1 MRLASIM
8 NGGRVGVAV
17 EVDGGWRASYLQS
30 LDAMVKAGP
39 DALRTAADAIARDGE
54 AVDIAELT
62 FLTPVD
68 PPKIVCVGLN
78 YADHAAEANMAVPDH
93 PTLFSRFASSLVA
106 AGDPILLPRV
116 STQLDFEGELA
127 VVIGRGGRH
136 IAPADALAHVAGY
149 ACFNDASIRD
159 YQLRTTQWMLGKNFD
174 GTGAFGPFLVT
185 PDARPDG
192 ASGLTI
198 ETRLN
203 GTVVQK
209 SSTDQLIFDVR
220 TLIAEISAAMT
231 LVPGDL
237 IVTGT
242 PAGVGNARTP
252 KLFMKEGDSC
262 EVEIENIGVLRNG
275 IVAHG

>member
-1 MRLASIM
+1 MRLASIL
-8 NGGRVGVAV
+8 NGDRGGVAV
-17 EVDGGWRASYLQS
+17 EVDDGWRASYLQS
-30 LDAMVKAGP
+30 LDTMVKAGP
-39 DALRTAADAIARDGE
+39 EALRTAADAIARDGE
-54 AVDIAELT
+54 AVDLAALT

-136 IAPADALAHVAGY
+136 IAPTDALAHVAGY

-185 PDARPDG
+185 PDALPDG
-192 ASGLTI
+192 ASGLAI

-220 TLIAEISAAMT
+220 ALIAEISEAMA

-262 EVEIENIGVLRNG
+262 EVEIEHIGVLRNG

>member
-106 AGDPILLPRV
+106 AGDPILLPSV

-185 PDARPDG
+185 PDALPDG
-192 ASGLTI
+192 ASGLAI

-220 TLIAEISAAMT
+220 TLIAEISSAMT

>member
-1 MRLASIM
+1 MRLASIL
-8 NGGRVGVAV
+8 NGDRVGVAV
-17 EVDGGWRASYLQS
+17 EVDDGWRASYLQS
-30 LDAMVKAGP
+30 LDTMVKAGP
-39 DALRTAADAIARDGE
+39 EALRTAADAIARDGE

-106 AGDPILLPRV
+106 AGDPILLSRV

-136 IAPADALAHVAGY
+136 IAPADALAHIAGY
-149 ACFNDASIRD
+149 ACFNDASVRD

-185 PDARPDG
+185 PDALPDG
-192 ASGLTI
+192 ASGLAI

-203 GTVVQK
+203 GAVVQK

-220 TLIAEISAAMT
+220 TLIAEISAAMA

-252 KLFMKEGDSC
+252 KLFMKEGDIC
-262 EVEIENIGVLRNG
+262 EVEIEQIGVLRNG
-275 IVAHG
+275 IAAHD